1 MGSRGEQLPI
11 KAITLIS
18 TANLSLNIGGEVL
31 KGLILA
37 GGFATRLRPLSC
49 SKPKLLFPLV
59 GVPLIDRMA
68 EWFARGGVIEV
79 VLAVNHLSD
88 KLRIEVAKKKLAAK
102 TVLSVE
108 ETPLGTGGP
117 ISLARTVLS
126 KNEPLIV
133 ANGDVISNIDLRGMI
148 AEHARSGAE
157 ATVALEFVE
166 DPRPFGLATLDSNN
180 RIIQFVE
187 KSGNMREPGWINAGV
202 YVLNPGVI
210 ELIPIGRPVSL
221 EREIF
226 PILARQ
232 GKMSGWKHS
241 GFWYDIGKI
250 PDYVTANRE
259 LLKRAEY
266 RKAEDPAWKSQSVDV
281 AEPSF
286 IGNDCTFGS
295 GSKIGPNAILSEKV
309 SVGNG
314 ANVRET
320 IVFEQTILSENCFV
334 EDAIVGE
341 GVTVGKNAKIEK
353 GSIIAGQV
361 SIPDGAVI
369 RPGSIILN

>member
-1 MGSRGEQLPI
+1 M
-11 KAITLIS
+11 
-18 TANLSLNIGGEVL
+18 

-68 EWFARGGVIEV
+68 EWFARGGVTEV

-88 KLRIEVAKKKLAAK
+88 KLRIEVSKKKLAAK
-102 TVLSVE
+102 IVLSVE

-166 DPRPFGLATLDSNN
+166 DPRPFGLATLDSDNGIT
-180 RIIQFVE
+180 RFVE
-187 KSGNMREPGWINAGV
+187 KSGSVREPGWINAGV
-202 YVLNPGVI
+202 YVLNPGII
-210 ELIPIGRPVSL
+210 EMIPTGRPVSL

-226 PILARQ
+226 PILASR

-250 PDYVTANRE
+250 PDYVAANRE

-266 RKAEDPAWKSQSVDV
+266 RSAENSDRKMHNVEATKPY
-281 AEPSF
+281 F
-286 IGNDCTFGS
+286 IGNECTFGS
-295 GSKIGPNAILSEKV
+295 GAKIGPNAILSERV
-309 SVGNG
+309 TVGNG
-314 ANVRET
+314 ASVRET
-320 IVFEQTILSENCFV
+320 IVFEQTTLGENCFV

-341 GVTVGKNAKIEK
+341 GVTVGRDARIGK
-353 GSIIAGQV
+353 GSIVAGQV
-361 SIPDGAVI
+361 SIPESAVI
-369 RPGSIILN
+369 TPGSIILN